1 MSLVSSS
8 SNSNNHN
15 LYFSKNELTKIL
27 NLYSKGV
34 SRGEWKD
41 YAIDFN
47 KNNAF
52 FYIFKHTLAGPECI
66 LNKSL
71 EKKKRRIFYNLKS
84 KNFNKKFE
92 NLDSLI
98 SSLNRNIFKLIN

>member
-1 MSLVSSS
+1 MSLVPSSS
-8 SNSNNHN
+8 SSNNHN

-27 NLYSKGV
+27 NVYSKGV
-34 SRGEWKD
+34 SKGKWKD

-52 FYIFKHTLAGPECI
+52 FYIYKHTLASPECI

-71 EKKKRRIFYNLKS
+71 EKRKRRIFYKIKS
-84 KNFNKKFE
+84 KNINKKFE
-92 NLDSLI
+92 NIDSLI
-98 SSLNRNIFKLIN
+98 SAFSRINLKLIH

>member
-1 MSLVSSS
+1 MSLLSSS
-8 SNSNNHN
+8 SASNNHN
-15 LYFSKNELTKIL
+15 LYFSKEELSKIL

-34 SRGEWKD
+34 SSGNWKD

-52 FYIFKHTLAGPECI
+52 FYIFKHTLASPECT

-71 EKKKRRIFYNLKS
+71 ERKRRKIFYNLKS
-84 KNFNKKFE
+84 KNQNKKFE
-92 NLDSLI
+92 NLDHLI
-98 SSLNRNIFKLIN
+98 SSLNRKIFKVLD

>member
-1 MSLVSSS
+1 MSLVPSSS
-8 SNSNNHN
+8 SSNNHN
-15 LYFSKNELTKIL
+15 LYFSKHELTKIL

-34 SRGEWKD
+34 ARGEWKD

-52 FYIFKHTLAGPECI
+52 FYIFKHTLAGPECV

-71 EKKKRRIFYNLKS
+71 EKKRAKVFYKLKS
-84 KNFNKKFE
+84 KKFTKKFE
-92 NLDSLI
+92 NIDSLI

>member
-8 SNSNNHN
+8 SSSNNHN
-15 LYFSKNELTKIL
+15 LYFSKNELSKIL
-27 NLYSKGV
+27 NIYSKGV

-41 YAIDFN
+41 YAIHFN

-52 FYIFKHTLAGPECI
+52 FYIFKHTLAGPECV

-71 EKKKRRIFYNLKS
+71 EKKKKRIFYNLIS

-92 NLDSLI
+92 NLDLLI
-98 SSLNRNIFKLIN
+98 ASLNRNIFKLIN

>member
-1 MSLVSSS
+1 MSLLTSSS
-8 SNSNNHN
+8 SSNNHN
-15 LYFSKNELTKIL
+15 LYFSKNELSKIL

-34 SRGEWKD
+34 ARGEWKD

-52 FYIFKHTLAGPECI
+52 FYIFKHSLAGPECI

-71 EKKKRRIFYNLKS
+71 ERKKRRIFYNLKS
-84 KNFNKKFE
+84 KSLNKKFE
-92 NLDSLI
+92 NIDSLI

>member
-8 SNSNNHN
+8 SSSNNHN
-15 LYFSKNELTKIL
+15 LYFSKHELSKIL
-27 NLYSKGV
+27 NLYAKGV

-41 YAIDFN
+41 YAIDFK

-66 LNKSL
+66 LNKTR
-71 EKKKRRIFYNLKS
+71 EKRRRKIFYSLKS
-84 KNFNKKFE
+84 KKLNKKFE
-92 NLDSLI
+92 NLDTLI

>member
-15 LYFSKNELTKIL
+15 LYFSKDELSKIL

-34 SRGEWKD
+34 SSGEWKD
-41 YAIDFN
+41 YAIGFN

-52 FYIFKHTLAGPECI
+52 FYIFKHTLAGPECV

-71 EKKKRRIFYNLKS
+71 EKKKRKVFYNLKS
-84 KNFNKKFE
+84 KNINKKFE
-92 NLDSLI
+92 NLDLLI
-98 SSLNRNIFKLIN
+98 SSLNRKIFKLIN

>member
-8 SNSNNHN
+8 SSSNNHN

-27 NLYSKGV
+27 NVYSKGV
-34 SRGEWKD
+34 SKGKWKD

-52 FYIFKHTLAGPECI
+52 FYIYKHTLASPECI

-71 EKKKRRIFYNLKS
+71 EKRKRRIFYKIKS
-84 KNFNKKFE
+84 KNINKKFE
-92 NLDSLI
+92 NIDSLI
-98 SSLNRNIFKLIN
+98 SAFSRINLKLIH